1 MGHRKAADL
10 ETPHERKA
18 RGKALREGVPWES
31 HAAWQ
36 PGSDRPDPVD
46 VVTSQN
52 DDRVQWLVPI
62 RHSRMSE
69 SAFAF
74 YRGAAKIM
82 AQDLA
87 STATTGVHVQICGDA
102 HLANFGAYA
111 SPDRQQVFDLDDFD
125 ETLPGPWEWDLK
137 RLTTSFVV
145 AGRDNGL
152 DAGDIESV
160 TEKSVAAYRE
170 AMESFADARTMDIWY
185 SQLSV
190 EQILEGLPRKKDRKR
205 VAKDVKKAR
214 SKGSLRAFSKLVEE
228 VDGVCRIKSDAPL
241 LVPLRELPV
250 AVQPEDLEATVEASF
265 ARYRTTLNDHRK
277 HLLGRFRIVEAALK
291 VVGVGS
297 VGTRC
302 MIVLLVGRD
311 KSDPLFLQVKQ
322 ASRSVLEDQLP
333 KTEYPEHGQRVVEG
347 QRLMQATSD
356 IFLGWATEVEMDH
369 HYYWRQLHDMK
380 GSANI
385 EAMDPT
391 ALGSYAKLCGWTLA
405 RAHARSGDPIAIS
418 GYMGSG
424 DAFDRAMTEFA
435 VGYADQNERDY
446 AAFVGAIQAGR
457 IESREG

>member
-1 MGHRKAADL
+1 MQLMGHRKAADL
-10 ETPHERKA
+10 ETPHER
-18 RGKALREGVPWES
+18 
-31 HAAWQ
+31 
-36 PGSDRPDPVD
+36 
-46 VVTSQN
+46 
-52 DDRVQWLVPI
+52 
-62 RHSRMSE
+62 
-69 SAFAF
+69 
-74 YRGAAKIM
+74 
-82 AQDLA
+82 
-87 STATTGVHVQICGDA
+87 
-102 HLANFGAYA
+102 
-111 SPDRQQVFDLDDFD
+111 
-125 ETLPGPWEWDLK
+125 
-137 RLTTSFVV
+137 
-145 AGRDNGL
+145 
-152 DAGDIESV
+152 
-160 TEKSVAAYRE
+160 
-170 AMESFADARTMDIWY
+170 
-185 SQLSV
+185 
-190 EQILEGLPRKKDRKR
+190 
-205 VAKDVKKAR
+205 KAR

-265 ARYRTTLNDHRK
+265 ASYRTTLNDHRK
-277 HLLGRFRIVEAALK
+277 RLLGRFRIVEAALK

-302 MIVLLVGRD
+302 LNVLLVGRD

-405 RAHARSGDPIAIS
+405 RARARSGDPIAIS
-418 GYMGSG
+418 GYTGSG

-446 AAFVGAIQAGR
+446 AAFVGAIQAGH